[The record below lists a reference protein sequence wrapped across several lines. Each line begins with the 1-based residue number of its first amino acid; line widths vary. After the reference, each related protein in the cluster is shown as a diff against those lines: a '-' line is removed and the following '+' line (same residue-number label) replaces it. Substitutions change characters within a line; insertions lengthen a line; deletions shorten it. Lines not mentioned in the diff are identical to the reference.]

1 MVDQNSYGPEQ
12 YCTECGGPLEKARSR
27 TVKNAKCIKCK
38 KAHIAEYVK
47 SRSKIKNI
55 IKK

>member
-38 KAHIAEYVK
+38 KARIAEYVK
-47 SRSKIKNI
+47 RRLKIKKI